1 MIALANQVSL
11 FLFIVSHVITL
22 YSVFLQERTKFTA
35 QPIVDLETWID
46 EFTEELPPLTSFILP
61 VSCARFYKCL
71 RVPVELI
78 YTGVFPPPPQSGGKS
93 SAALHLARTV
103 CRRAERRLVLV

>member
-1 MIALANQVSL
+1 M
-11 FLFIVSHVITL
+11 SHVITL
-22 YSVFLQERTKFTA
+22 FCFLQERTKFIA

-78 YTGVFPPPPQSGGKS
+78 YTGLFFLPQSGGKS